1 MILEKH
7 PLTNRQ
13 QEILEFV
20 ASFTRDAGYP
30 PTVRE
35 IGRATGLRSP
45 RSVSQHLHALE
56 KKGFIH
62 RGREKSRAIR
72 VLDRPD
78 SPVAA
83 TTDHAVPLLM
93 RGRVAAGQSTG
104 VAASAP
110 ASYLVD
116 RSLFEGNGNFLMC
129 VDGNCMEDQHIL
141 AGDMIVVSPDRDAK
155 HGDVVVAR
163 INGETAVKRYEAEGS
178 ARRLV
183 SSTGRVALDSSVEVI
198 GKVVGLIRSAVRPPQ

>member
-1 MILEKH
+1 MDKH
-7 PLTNRQ
+7 PLTDRQ
-13 QEILEFV
+13 QEILEYV

-45 RSVSQHLHALE
+45 RSVSQHLQALE

-83 TTDHAVPLLM
+83 TGGHAISLLM
-93 RGRVAAGQSTG
+93 RGRVVAGE
-104 VAASAP
+104 AASTP
-110 ASYLVD
+110 DISGASYLVD
-116 RSLFEGNGNFLMC
+116 RTLFEGTGNFLMRVEGDC
-129 VDGNCMEDQHIL
+129 MVDTHIL
-141 AGDMIVVSPDRDAK
+141 SGDMIVVSPQRAAQD
-155 HGDVVVAR
+155 GDVVVAR
-163 INGETAVKRYEAEGS
+163 IHGDTSVKRYEAKAGG
-178 ARRLV
+178 RRLV
-183 SSTGRVALDSSVEVI
+183 SDTGFIAMDDSVQIV
-198 GKVVGLIRSAVRPPQ
+198 GRVVGLIRSRC

>member
-1 MILEKH
+1 MILDRH

-20 ASFTRDAGYP
+20 SSFTRDAGYP

-72 VLDRPD
+72 VLDRSD
-78 SPVAA
+78 SPVTA
-83 TTDHAVPLLM
+83 TTDRAVSLLM
-93 RGRVAAGQSTG
+93 RGRVAAGQSSGSTE
-104 VAASAP
+104 ATP
-110 ASYLVD
+110 TSYVVD
-116 RSLFEGNGNFLMC
+116 RSLFEGTGNFLMR
-129 VDGNCMEDQHIL
+129 VDGNCMEDAHIVS
-141 AGDMIVVSPDRDAK
+141 GDMIVVSPDRDAK

-163 INGETAVKRYEAEGS
+163 ISGETAVKRYEAEGS

-183 SSTGRVALDSSVEVI
+183 SSTGRVAFDSSVEII
-198 GKVVGLIRSAVRPPQ
+198 GKVVGLIRSVPAPAK